1 MVYVDIYVDISRP
14 GNKPTCDKNI
24 LKIRRLI

>member
-1 MVYVDIYVDISRP
+1 MVYVDIYVDISWP
-14 GNKPTCDKNI
+14 LNKPTCDKNI